1 MRLRLLPAAFAC
13 AAALV
18 AAPVVWAEVVD
29 RYPVASDPDARGYP
43 PSLEVVLPSPPDY
56 VRGSVG
62 RLGNDGTWRGPRYQ
76 ATGRPSLGGNASID
90 WSAGIER
97 YAATRASI
105 LSDLVHDWA
114 PISGGTKLIERRVAG
129 RRVGMIRGVWLLT
142 RGTPMAGAARYEAGM
157 VIPLCGRTA
166 RVHFAALT
174 PADDS
179 AGGAMGFGEYTIEG
193 AAPSAWNR
201 EQLLDAVYNVR
212 VEGNLPARRITTA
225 RRPGAIAGIVTDCNR
240 HPLAGQTVSL
250 ERQSGAS
257 WKRVAAGKTS
267 ATGVYSLRAGG
278 AGTYRVIAGD
288 RRSAVVR
295 IG

>member
-1 MRLRLLPAAFAC
+1 MRLGRLPAALAC

-18 AAPVVWAEVVD
+18 AAPVVGAEVVD
-29 RYPVASDPDARGYP
+29 GYQVASDPDARGYS
-43 PSLEVVLPSPPDY
+43 PSLAIVLPSPPDY
-56 VRGSVG
+56 VRESVG

-90 WSAGIER
+90 WSAGIEL

-105 LSDLVHDWA
+105 LSDLVHDWE
-114 PISGGTKLIERRVAG
+114 PISGGTKLIEHRVAG
-129 RRVGMIRGVWLLT
+129 RRVGMVRGVWLLT

-166 RVHFAALT
+166 RIHFAALT

-179 AGGAMGFGEYTIEG
+179 AGGSMGFGEYTIEG

-201 EQLLDAVYNVR
+201 EQLLSAVFKVR
-212 VEGNLPARRITTA
+212 VDGSLPARRITTA

-240 HPLAGQTVSL
+240 HPVAGQPLSL
-250 ERQSGAS
+250 ERQSGVT

-267 ATGVYSLRAGG
+267 ATGVYSLRTGG
-278 AGTYRVIAGD
+278 TGTYRVVAGD

-295 IG
+295 SG